1 MFQKGFKAGYVM
13 KSLGPCSSPVY
24 YLTELLASVTPR
36 ESVEDNWCHRM
47 CCGCVFCQTGSNSE
61 METI

>member
-24 YLTELLASVTPR
+24 YLTESLANITLR
-36 ESVEDNWCHRM
+36 EQC
-47 CCGCVFCQTGSNSE
+47 
-61 METI
+61 

>member
-24 YLTELLASVTPR
+24 YLTELLANITLR
-36 ESVEDNWCHRM
+36 EQC
-47 CCGCVFCQTGSNSE
+47 
-61 METI
+61 